1 MALFDSARP
10 NPAGY
15 RDVSEAEVKLPAQG
29 FRLIDVREPH
39 EFTGEL
45 GHIAGAT
52 LVPMQ
57 SVTAHAPGWNKDE
70 ELVLVCKSGGRSG
83 SVAQALS
90 RLGFTKVMN
99 LTGGMLGWNAAGR
112 PVEK

>member
-1 MALFDSARP
+1 MSLYEKARP

-15 RDVSEAEVKLPAQG
+15 RDVSAADVKLPAQG

-39 EFTGEL
+39 EYVGEL

-52 LVPMQ
+52 LIPMATVGQ
-57 SVTAHAPGWNKDE
+57 HAPSWNKDE
-70 ELVLVCKSGGRSG
+70 EILCVCKSGGRSG
-83 SVAQALS
+83 NIAAALTQA
-90 RLGFTKVMN
+90 GFKKAMN
-99 LTGGMLGWNAAGR
+99 LTGGMLGWNAAGL